1 MGRTPIDDVIVVG
14 GGIIGLSIAREA
26 ARSGLRVR
34 LFEKGE
40 VGREASSAAAGLIG
54 PQIGLQ
60 RDDPLQSLGLAS
72 RDLYPAFAREIAGES
87 GIDPCLLERGTL
99 VLACG
104 AGEIEEIDRQAAF
117 HRSLGLAAE
126 RVGGE
131 ALQRLEP
138 SLGPGCSEGLHL
150 PRDWSVDN
158 VRLVQGLGRAAERS
172 GARLQAGTRV
182 DRILVEKGRAAGV
195 GAGGERFPAGAV
207 VIAAG
212 AWTQEIGGAGIT
224 PPPSHPVR
232 GQIVCLGPAAA
243 PCRPLYSHACYLVPR
258 RDGRILV
265 GSTMER
271 AGFDR
276 QVTAAGLAALTAAAL
291 AIVPALR
298 GAPFHSAWAGL
309 RPATDDGLPAIGPAS
324 VPGLVYACG
333 HLRNGILLA
342 PITAL
347 VVGRMLRGEDSG
359 FDLAPFDPRR
369 FAGAAREREDG

>member
-14 GGIIGLSIAREA
+14 GGIIGLSIARAA

-34 LFEKGE
+34 LLETGAI
-40 VGREASSAAAGLIG
+40 GREASAAAAGLIG
-54 PQIGLQ
+54 PQIGLL
-60 RDDPLQSLGLAS
+60 RGDPLLSLGLAS
-72 RDLYPAFAREIAGES
+72 RDLYPDFAREIAKES
-87 GIDPCLLERGTL
+87 GIDPCLLERGTV
-99 VLACG
+99 VLARG
-104 AGEIEEIDRQAAF
+104 AGEIEEIDRQAAD

-131 ALQRLEP
+131 ALRRLEP

-182 DRILVEKGRAAGV
+182 DRILVEKERAAGV
-195 GAGGERFPAGAV
+195 GAGGETLRAGAV

-212 AWTQEIGGAGIT
+212 AWSQEIGGPGIV

-232 GQIVCLGPAAA
+232 GQIVCLGPAEVPA
-243 PCRPLYSHACYLVPR
+243 RPLYSHACYLVPR
-258 RDGRILV
+258 RDGRVLV

-276 QVTAAGLAALTAAAL
+276 RVTALGLATLTAAAL

-298 GAPFHSAWAGL
+298 DAPFHSAWAGL
-309 RPATDDGLPAIGPAS
+309 RPATADGLPAIGWGSA
-324 VPGLVYACG
+324 PGLLYACG

-342 PITAL
+342 PVTAL
-347 VVGRMLRGEDSG
+347 VVTRLLRGEDPG

-369 FAGAAREREDG
+369 FMAAAGGREDG